1 MAGGTYTALSGLRAR
16 TEQLDRLAADIAN
29 VNTAGYKAE
38 RVTTVATSRPSFSQA
53 LETAIDV
60 AAGPGRLDLR
70 NGSIQA
76 TGRDLD
82 FVLEGRGFFEIET
95 PNGPRYTRN
104 GQFGRRADGTLVTS
118 DNLPVMGADGPL
130 SVGRNGTLEVDAD
143 GTLRVGGVVA
153 GRLKIVDFEDYTGLA
168 REEAGRFRAA
178 PGRTPVER
186 PGTTVKNAALESSN
200 VSMAERMVQIT
211 EVTRAFEA
219 LQRGVSILANDL
231 DGRAITELGR
241 R

>member
-1 MAGGTYTALSGLRAR
+1 
-16 TEQLDRLAADIAN
+16 
-29 VNTAGYKAE
+29 
-38 RVTTVATSRPSFSQA
+38 
-53 LETAIDV
+53 
-60 AAGPGRLDLR
+60 
-70 NGSIQA
+70 
-76 TGRDLD
+76 
-82 FVLEGRGFFEIET
+82 
-95 PNGPRYTRN
+95 
-104 GQFGRRADGTLVTS
+104 
-118 DNLPVMGADGPL
+118 
-130 SVGRNGTLEVDAD
+130 VDAD